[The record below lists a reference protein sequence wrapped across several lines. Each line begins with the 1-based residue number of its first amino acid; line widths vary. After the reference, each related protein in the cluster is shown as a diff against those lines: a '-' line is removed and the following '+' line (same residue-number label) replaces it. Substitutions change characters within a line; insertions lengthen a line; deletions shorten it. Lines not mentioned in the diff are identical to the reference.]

1 MKKLIALILSLCLFL
16 GGCSDVPREKADT
29 MDYSNVHTEE
39 ILEAMTLEE
48 KIAQLFIVSFPTVDA
63 PIYTQK
69 YNFGGYI
76 FFGNHFKNSNPE
88 AFKKSIEECME
99 NAKIPLFTAVDEEGG
114 TVTRASRYPSFRST
128 PFEAPRAL
136 YDRGGFPLIAE
147 DTATKCEFLKGL
159 GINLNFAPVC
169 DISQNPDDFIYKR
182 TLGLDA
188 EKTSEYVKTVV
199 HEMKKSH
206 MGSALKHFPG
216 YGGNVDTHIG
226 LSVDSRDIEDF
237 YAFDFKPFI
246 AGIQAGATMVMVSH
260 NIVTCLDKDK
270 PASLSPKVH
279 AILREELGFNGI
291 IITDDLSMGA
301 ITEFTD
307 KENPAVSAIM
317 AGNDMLCVSGDFKAM
332 LDAVT
337 EAVENGKIPES
348 RINESVKR
356 IIECKKKL
364 GLFR

>member
-1 MKKLIALILSLCLFL
+1 MKKLVPLFLSLCLFL
-16 GGCSDVPREKADT
+16 GGCSQISPNEENNL
-29 MDYSNVHTEE
+29 DYSSAKTEE
-39 ILEAMTLEE
+39 ILEAMTLDE
-48 KIAQLFIVSFPTVDA
+48 KIAQLFIVSFPAVDA

-76 FFGNHFKNSNPE
+76 FFGNHFKNLGPD
-88 AFKKSIEECME
+88 AFKKSIDECME
-99 NAKIPLFTAVDEEGG
+99 NSKIPLFTAVDEEGG
-114 TVTRASRYPSFRST
+114 TVTRASRYPQFRKT
-128 PFEAPRAL
+128 PFASPRAL
-136 YDRGGFPLIAE
+136 YNQGGFKLIAG
-147 DTATKCEFLKGL
+147 DTAEKCEFLKDL
-159 GINLNFAPVC
+159 GINLNLAPVC
-169 DISQNPDDFIYKR
+169 DISQNSEDFIYER
-182 TLGLDA
+182 TIGLDA

-237 YAFDFKPFI
+237 YEADFKPFI

-317 AGNDMLCVSGDFKAM
+317 AGNDMLCVSGDFKPMIGAVK
-332 LDAVT
+332 DAVKS
-337 EAVENGKIPES
+337 GKIS
-348 RINESVKR
+348 KKRLDESVKR
-356 IIECKKKL
+356 IIESKCAL
-364 GLFR
+364 ELFR

>member
-1 MKKLIALILSLCLFL
+1 MKKLVPLILSLCLFL
-16 GGCSDVPREKADT
+16 GGCSSVPREEIDT
-29 MDYSNVHTEE
+29 LDSSSWAEE

-199 HEMKKSH
+199 GEMKKAKT
-206 MGSALKHFPG
+206 GSSLKHFPG
-216 YGGNVDTHIG
+216 YGGNADTHIG
-226 LSVDSRDIEDF
+226 LAVDTREIEDF
-237 YAFDFKPFI
+237 YDSDLKPFK
-246 AGIQAGATMVMVSH
+246 AGIDAGADMVMVSH
-260 NIVTCLDKDK
+260 NIVTCMDKDM
-270 PASLSPKVH
+270 PASLSRNVH
-279 AILREELGFNGI
+279 DILRKELGFGGI
-291 IITDDLSMGA
+291 IITDELSMGA
-301 ITEFTD
+301 ITKFSG
-307 KENPAVSAIM
+307 KENPAVNAIT
-317 AGNDMLCVSGDFKAM
+317 AGNDMICISGDFKPM
-332 LDAVT
+332 LDAVKK
-337 EAVENGKIPES
+337 AVENGKIPEN